1 MAGRRYAIE
10 DVLEGLAHT
19 IAVRVSNASPSRAEV
34 EQIEVQLL
42 LIDYDLGLTEKELN
56 GLFSLFAKVD

>member
-1 MAGRRYAIE
+1 
-10 DVLEGLAHT
+10 
-19 IAVRVSNASPSRAEV
+19 V

-56 GLFSLFAKVD
+56 GLFSLFARVD